1 MIYTVTFN
9 PAIDYVLSVPNFKT
23 GEINRSAEE
32 TVFVGGKGINA
43 SVVLKELGCT
53 SVALGFV
60 AGFTGEKIE
69 QELNQQGIATDF
81 VHLKDGTSRI
91 NVKIRSDEETDVNAA
106 GPEIDVQSVEGFY
119 KKIESLNDGDVL
131 ILAGSLPKQMSDD
144 TYCRVLELLKDKVVK
159 AVVDAEGDLLVKTLK
174 YHPFL
179 IKPNHIELAQILG
192 EKLETDEDII
202 RGAKQLQ
209 RMGAR
214 NVLVSMAQNGAV
226 LVDEAGKSYRVAAPK
241 GTLVNSVGA
250 GDSMVAGFIA
260 GYMET
265 KDYGYALKLGVAA
278 GSATAFSVGL
288 ATAEEIEK
296 ILGCL

>member
-9 PAIDYVLSVPNFKT
+9 PAIDYVLSVQKFKT

-32 TVFVGGKGINA
+32 TIFVGGKGINV

-69 QELNQQGIATDF
+69 QELKQQGITTDF
-81 VHLKDGTSRI
+81 VHLKNGTSRI

-106 GPEIDVQSVEGFY
+106 GPEIDAESIDEFY
-119 KKIESLNDGDVL
+119 KKIQKLDDGDLL
-131 ILAGSLPKQMSDD
+131 ILAGSIPKQMSDD
-144 TYCRVLELLKDKVVK
+144 TYCRVLELLKYKEVK
-159 AVVDAEGDLLVKTLK
+159 IAVDAEGDLLVKTLK

-209 RMGAR
+209 GMGAG

-250 GDSMVAGFIA
+250 GDSMVAGFVA
-260 GYMET
+260 GYLKT
-265 KDYGYALKLGVAA
+265 KDLKSALDLSVAA
-278 GSATAFSVGL
+278 GSATAFSLGL
-288 ATAEEIEK
+288 ATAGEIQRV
-296 ILGCL
+296 LDSF

>member
-9 PAIDYVLSVPNFKT
+9 PAIDYVLSVQKFKT
-23 GEINRSAEE
+23 GEINRSVEE
-32 TVFVGGKGINA
+32 TIFVGGKGINV

-69 QELNQQGIATDF
+69 QELKQQGIATDF
-81 VHLKDGTSRI
+81 VHLKNGTSRI
-91 NVKIRSDEETDVNAA
+91 NVKIRSVEETDVNAA
-106 GPEIDVQSVEGFY
+106 GPEIDAESIDEFY
-119 KKIESLNDGDVL
+119 KKIQKLDDGDLL
-131 ILAGSLPKQMSDD
+131 ILAGSIPKQMSDD
-144 TYCRVLELLKDKVVK
+144 TYCRVLELLKDKEVK
-159 AVVDAEGDLLVKTLK
+159 IVVDAEGDLLVKALK

-209 RMGAR
+209 AMGAG

-250 GDSMVAGFIA
+250 GDSMVAGFVA
-260 GYMET
+260 CYLKT
-265 KDYGYALKLGVAA
+265 KDLKSALDLSVAA
-278 GSATAFSVGL
+278 GSATAFSLGL
-288 ATAEEIEK
+288 ATAGEIQRVLDS
-296 ILGCL
+296 I